1 MTNSKRS
8 ATHRATIVLLCLT
21 LAAACSGAPA
31 QPATKALQKVT
42 LQLQWVTQAQFAGYY
57 VALDKGYY
65 ADEKIDLT
73 IKPGGPDVSPA
84 DLVSSGTADFGTA
97 LLADLTT
104 AIQSG
109 KPLISIA
116 QIQQAN
122 GLILVANKSSG
133 IKQPKDFVG
142 KKVGVWLGAWEAQ
155 FDALLAKEGIAPDT
169 VQVVSQGFSMDPF
182 LKGDLNVASAM
193 IYNEYYTVLE
203 SGVKPENLTVID
215 YAAYGLD
222 FPGDTLFTNKQT
234 VQKNPDLCIRMLRAS
249 LKGWQYAIDH
259 PADAADIVLRYD
271 KSGVQTKDHQLSMM
285 LEIAKLVQAP
295 GRSLGQ
301 TDQASVQRTI
311 DSLLRYNILKG
322 PVKIEDVYTNE
333 FWNQAHK

>member
-1 MTNSKRS
+1 MRNSKRNRL
-8 ATHRATIVLLCLT
+8 HGVIVVLLCLICV
-21 LAAACSGAPA
+21 AACTGTPA

-65 ADEKIDLT
+65 TAEKIDLT
-73 IKPGGPDVSPA
+73 INPGGPDMSPA

-97 LLADLTT
+97 LLADLTA
-104 AIQSG
+104 AIQGG

-116 QIQQAN
+116 QFQQAN
-122 GLILVANKSSG
+122 GLILIANKSSG
-133 IKQPKDFVG
+133 IKQPQDFAG

-155 FDALLAKEGIAPDT
+155 FDALLAKEGIAPDS

-193 IYNEYYTVLE
+193 IYNEYYVVLE
-203 SGVKPENLTVID
+203 RGVRPEDLTVID
-215 YAAYGLD
+215 YATYGLD

-234 VQKNPDLCIRMLRAS
+234 AQKNPDLCVRMLRAS

-259 PADAADIVLRYD
+259 PAEAADIVLKYD
-271 KSGVQTKDHQLSMM
+271 KSGVQTKDHQLSML
-285 LEIAKLVQAP
+285 LEIAKLIQAP

-311 DSLLRYNILKG
+311 DALLRYNILKG
-322 PVKIEDVYTNE
+322 PVKPEDVFTNA
-333 FWNQAHK
+333 FWDKAHQ

>member
-8 ATHRATIVLLCLT
+8 WIHLVVVVWLCLA
-21 LAAACSGAPA
+21 LAAACTGAPVQSA
-31 QPATKALQKVT
+31 AKAPKKVT

-65 ADEKIDLT
+65 TAEKIDLT
-73 IKPGGPDVSPA
+73 INPGGPDVSPA
-84 DLVSSGTADFGTA
+84 DVVSSGTADFGTA

-104 AIQSG
+104 AIQGG
-109 KPLISIA
+109 KPLLSIA

-122 GLILVANKSSG
+122 GLILIADKSSG
-133 IKQPKDFVG
+133 IKQPQDFVG

-155 FDALLAKEGIAPDT
+155 FDALLAEEGIAPDS
-169 VQVVSQGFSMDPF
+169 VQVVAQGFSMDPF

-215 YAAYGLD
+215 YATYKLD

-234 VQKNPDLCIRMLRAS
+234 AQKNPDLCVRMLRAS

-259 PADAADIVLRYD
+259 PAEAADIVLRYD

-285 LEIAKLVQAP
+285 IEIAKLVQAP

-311 DSLLRYNILKG
+311 DALLRYNILKG
-322 PVKIEDVYTNE
+322 PVKPEDVYTNE
-333 FWNQAHK
+333 FWDQARK

>member
-1 MTNSKRS
+1 MTEKSGRIHP
-8 ATHRATIVLLCLT
+8 AVAALLCLT
-21 LAAACSGAPA
+21 LTVACTSTPV
-31 QPATKALQKVT
+31 QPASKALQKAT

-57 VALDKGYY
+57 VALNKGYY
-65 ADEKIDLT
+65 TAEKIDLT
-73 IKPGGPDVSPA
+73 INPGGPDMSPA
-84 DLVSSGTADFGTA
+84 DVVSSGSADFGTA
-97 LLADLTT
+97 LLADLTA
-104 AIQSG
+104 AIQGG

-122 GLILVANKSSG
+122 GLILIANKSSA
-133 IKQPKDFVG
+133 IKQPRQFVG

-155 FDALLAKEGIAPDT
+155 FNALLAEEGIAPDS

-182 LKGDLNVASAM
+182 FKGDLDVASAM

-215 YAAYGLD
+215 YATYGLD
-222 FPGDTLFTNKQT
+222 FPGDTLFANKQT
-234 VQKNPDLCIRMLRAS
+234 AQKDPDLCVRMLRAS

-259 PADAADIVLRYD
+259 PAEAADIVLQYD

-285 LEIAKLVQAP
+285 IEIAKLVQMP

-301 TDQASVQRTI
+301 TDQGSVQRTI
-311 DSLLRYNILKG
+311 DALLRYNILKG
-322 PVKIEDVYTNE
+322 PVKPEDVYTNE
-333 FWNQAHK
+333 FWDQAH